1 MEKIIHKNKL
11 FVASCLALLVT
22 SLSFGIRA
30 GIMNNLMVEFHL
42 DAKQMGLIAG
52 TAFWGFPL
60 AIIIGGMIVDIVGMK
75 RLLLTAFL
83 LHLIGIIF
91 TIFSTGFIS
100 LYISTLFIGIANGT
114 VEAACNPLVTSIY
127 PENKTTKLNHFHFWF
142 PGGIVIGTLISFGM
156 AKINLD
162 WHWQMATMIIPAII
176 YGYLFFRLDFPV
188 TERVSSGTSTRE
200 MYKAV
205 LAPLFIFMFICM
217 LGTAITELFTNQWV
231 GVLLQN
237 VTKSAILVLALVA
250 TVQALARSVAGPV
263 VHRISP
269 AGLLL
274 VSAIISTIGIYLLG
288 TLTGGA
294 IFIGAIIFGLGVAY
308 FWPTMLGF
316 VSENIPKS
324 GALGINLLGGAGMF
338 AVSIYMF
345 FMGGYYDSLIAAALP
360 TGANMDI
367 YRSAASGTSEASAYM
382 HAQLVAGP
390 KVIMATNIIPV
401 ILVFAF
407 LFLFIYMRSKKKKGV
422 EVHLSETIA
431 PVGRMDISAHQ

>member
-1 MEKIIHKNKL
+1 MEKTIRSNKL

-22 SLSFGIRA
+22 ALSFGIRA
-30 GIMNNLMVEFHL
+30 GIMNNLMVQFHL

-60 AIIIGGMIVDIVGMK
+60 AIVIGGMIVDIVGMK
-75 RLLLTAFL
+75 RLLLLAFV

-114 VEAACNPLVTSIY
+114 VEAACNPLVTTIY
-127 PENKTTKLNHFHFWF
+127 PNNKTTKLNHFHLWF

-156 AKINLD
+156 LKIDLG
-162 WHWQMATMIIPAII
+162 WQWQMATMLIPTVI

-188 TERVSSGTSTRE
+188 TERVSSGVSTRD

-205 LAPLFIFMFICM
+205 LTPLFIFMFICM
-217 LGTAITELFTNQWV
+217 FGTAITELFTNQWV

-250 TVQALARSVAGPV
+250 AVQVLGRSLAGPV
-263 VHRISP
+263 VRRISP

-288 TLTGGA
+288 ALTGDS
-294 IFIGAIIFGLGVAY
+294 IFIAAIIFGIGVAY

-316 VSENIPKS
+316 VAENIPKS

-345 FMGGYYDSLIAAALP
+345 FMGGYYDSLIAAVLP
-360 TGANMDI
+360 GGGANIDT
-367 YRSAASGTSEASAYM
+367 YRSAAPGTSEAAAYA

-390 KVIMATNIIPV
+390 QVIRATNIIPL
-401 ILVFAF
+401 ILIFAF
-407 LFLFIYMRSKKKKGV
+407 LFLYIYLRSKKKKAM
-422 EVHLSETIA
+422 EVSLKEVTTKILE
-431 PVGRMDISAHQ
+431 

>member
-1 MEKIIHKNKL
+1 MEKIICKNKL

-75 RLLLTAFL
+75 GFLFLAFL
-83 LHLIGIIF
+83 FHLFGFIF
-91 TIFSTGFIS
+91 KIFFTGFFG
-100 LYISTLFIGIANGT
+100 LYISTLFIGIANGM
-114 VEAACNPLVTSIY
+114 VEAACNPLVTTIY
-127 PENKTTKLNHFHFWF
+127 PDDKTTKLNHFHLWF

-156 AKINLD
+156 AKINLN
-162 WHWQMATMIIPAII
+162 WHWQMATMLIPTII

-188 TERVSSGTSTRE
+188 TERVSSGVSTKD

-205 LAPLFIFMFICM
+205 LKPLYIFLFICM

-231 GVLLQN
+231 GILLQN

-250 TVQALARSVAGPV
+250 AIQALARSVAGPV

-274 VSAIISTIGIYLLG
+274 VSAIISTVGIYLLG

-294 IFIGAIIFGLGVAY
+294 IFIAAIIFGIGVAY

-324 GALGINLLGGAGMF
+324 GALGINLIGGAGMF

-345 FMGGYYDSLIAAALP
+345 FMGGYYDNLIAAVLP
-360 TGANMDI
+360 AGANIDT
-367 YRSAASGTSEASAYM
+367 YRSAAPVTSEAATYM
-382 HAQLVAGP
+382 HAQLVAG
-390 KVIMATNIIPV
+390 
-401 ILVFAF
+401 
-407 LFLFIYMRSKKKKGV
+407 
-422 EVHLSETIA
+422 
-431 PVGRMDISAHQ
+431 

>member
-1 MEKIIHKNKL
+1 MEKTIRPNKL

-30 GIMNNLMVEFHL
+30 GTMNNLMVQFHL

-75 RLLLTAFL
+75 RLLLLAFF
-83 LHLIGIIF
+83 LHLVGIIF
-91 TIFSTGFIS
+91 TVFSTGFFS
-100 LYISTLFIGIANGT
+100 LYISTLFIGVANGM
-114 VEAACNPLVTSIY
+114 VEAACNPLVTTIY
-127 PENKTTKLNHFHFWF
+127 PNDKTTKLNYFHFWF
-142 PGGIVIGTLISFGM
+142 PAGIVIGTLVSFGF
-156 AKINLD
+156 AKVDLG
-162 WHWQMATMIIPAII
+162 WQWQVATMLIPTAI

-188 TERVSSGTSTRE
+188 TERVSSGVSTKD

-205 LAPLFIFMFICM
+205 LTPLYIFLLICM

-250 TVQALARSVAGPV
+250 AVQALARSVAGPV

-274 VSAIISTIGIYLLG
+274 LSAIISTLGIYLLG

-294 IFIGAIIFGLGVAY
+294 IFIAAIIFGIGVAY

-360 TGANMDI
+360 VGANMDV
-367 YRSAASGTSEASAYM
+367 YRSAAPGTNEAATYT

-390 KVIMATNIIPV
+390 QVIMATNIIPLV
-401 ILVFAF
+401 LVFAF
-407 LFLFIYMRSKKKKGV
+407 LSLFIYMRYKKKKAT
-422 EVHLSETIA
+422 EVSL
-431 PVGRMDISAHQ
+431 R

>member
-1 MEKIIHKNKL
+1 MEKTIRPNKL

-75 RLLLTAFL
+75 RLLLLAFV
-83 LHLIGIIF
+83 LHLIGIVF

-127 PENKTTKLNHFHFWF
+127 PNNKTTKLNHFHLWF
-142 PGGIVIGTLISFGM
+142 PGGIVIGTLISFGF
-156 AKINLD
+156 AKVNLD
-162 WHWQMATMIIPAII
+162 WQWQMATMIIPTVI
-176 YGYLFFRLDFPV
+176 YGFLFFRLDFPV
-188 TERVSSGTSTRE
+188 TERVSSGVSTKD
-200 MYKAV
+200 MYKAI
-205 LAPLFIFMFICM
+205 LKPLYIFLFICM

-250 TVQALARSVAGPV
+250 AVQAFARSVAGPV
-263 VHRISP
+263 VHRVSP

-274 VSAIISTIGIYLLG
+274 MSAIISTIGIYLLG
-288 TLTGGA
+288 TLSGNA
-294 IFIGAIIFGLGVAY
+294 IFIGAIIFGFGVAY

-338 AVSIYMF
+338 AVSIYIF
-345 FMGGYYDSLIAAALP
+345 FMGGYYDNLIAAVLP
-360 TGANMDI
+360 AGADI
-367 YRSAASGTSEASAYM
+367 DTYRSAAPGTSEAAAYSK
-382 HAQLVAGP
+382 AQLAAGP
-390 KVIMATNIIPV
+390 QVIMATNIIPFV
-401 ILVFAF
+401 LIFAF
-407 LFLFIYMRSKKKKGV
+407 LFLFIYMRLKKKKV
-422 EVHLSETIA
+422 IKTSLTEVPAI
-431 PVGRMDISAHQ
+431 

>member
-1 MEKIIHKNKL
+1 MEKTIRPNKL

-75 RLLLTAFL
+75 RLLLLAFV
-83 LHLIGIIF
+83 LHLIGIVF

-127 PENKTTKLNHFHFWF
+127 PNNKTTKLNHFHLWF
-142 PGGIVIGTLISFGM
+142 PGGIVIGTLISFGF

-162 WHWQMATMIIPAII
+162 WQWQMATMIIPTVI
-176 YGYLFFRLDFPV
+176 YGFLFFRLDFPV
-188 TERVSSGTSTRE
+188 TERVSSGVSTKD
-200 MYKAV
+200 MYKAI
-205 LAPLFIFMFICM
+205 LKPLYIFLFICM

-250 TVQALARSVAGPV
+250 AVQAFARSVAGPV
-263 VHRISP
+263 VHRVSP

-274 VSAIISTIGIYLLG
+274 MSAIISTIGIYLLG
-288 TLTGGA
+288 TLSGNA
-294 IFIGAIIFGLGVAY
+294 IFIGAIIFGFGVAY

-345 FMGGYYDSLIAAALP
+345 FMGGYYDNLIAAVLP
-360 TGANMDI
+360 AGADI
-367 YRSAASGTSEASAYM
+367 DTYRSAAAGTSEAAAYSR
-382 HAQLVAGP
+382 AQLAAGP
-390 KVIMATNIIPV
+390 QVIMATNIIPFV
-401 ILVFAF
+401 LIFAF
-407 LFLFIYMRSKKKKGV
+407 LFLFIYMRLKKKKV
-422 EVHLSETIA
+422 IKTSLTEVPAI
-431 PVGRMDISAHQ
+431 

>member
-1 MEKIIHKNKL
+1 MGTTIYKNKL
-11 FVASCLALLVT
+11 FIASCLGLLVT

-30 GIMNNLMVEFHL
+30 GTMNNLMLQFHL

-75 RLLLTAFL
+75 RLLLLAFF
-83 LHLIGIIF
+83 LHLVGIVF
-91 TIFSTGFIS
+91 TVFSTGFFS
-100 LYISTLFIGIANGT
+100 LYISTFFIGIANGL
-114 VEAACNPLVTSIY
+114 VEAACNPLVTTIY
-127 PENKTTKLNHFHFWF
+127 PDNKTTKLNHFHFWF
-142 PGGIVIGTLISFGM
+142 PAGIVIGTLVSFGFGNM
-156 AKINLD
+156 GLG
-162 WHWQMATMIIPAII
+162 WQWQVATMLIPTFI
-176 YGYLFFRLDFPV
+176 YGYLFFSLDFPV
-188 TERVSSGTSTRE
+188 TERVSSGVSSKE

-205 LAPLFIFMFICM
+205 LTPLYIFLFICM

-237 VTKSAILVLALVA
+237 VTKSAILVLTLVA
-250 TVQALARSVAGPV
+250 SVQALARSVAGPV

-274 VSAIISTIGIYLLG
+274 VSAVLSTLGIYLLG
-288 TLTGGA
+288 TLSGGA
-294 IFIGAIIFGLGVAY
+294 IFIGAIIFGFGVAY

-345 FMGGYYDSLIAAALP
+345 FMGGYYDNLISAVLP
-360 TGANMDI
+360 RGANIDT
-367 YRSAASGTSEASAYM
+367 YRSAAAGTSEAAAYVQ
-382 HAQLVAGP
+382 AQLVSGP
-390 KVIMATNIIPV
+390 RVIMATNIIPV
-401 ILVFAF
+401 TLIFAF
-407 LFLFIYMRSKKKKGV
+407 LFLYIYMTSKNKKVTKV
-422 EVHLSETIA
+422 SLEKDVKEI
-431 PVGRMDISAHQ
+431 

>member
-1 MEKIIHKNKL
+1 MMEKTIRPNKL

-30 GIMNNLMVEFHL
+30 GTMNNLMVQFHL

-75 RLLLTAFL
+75 RLLLLAFF

-91 TIFSTGFIS
+91 TIFSTGFFS
-100 LYISTLFIGIANGT
+100 LYISTLFIGIANGM

-127 PENKTTKLNHFHFWF
+127 PNNKTTKLNHFHFWF
-142 PGGIVIGTLISFGM
+142 PAGIVIGTLVSFGF
-156 AKINLD
+156 AKVDLG
-162 WHWQMATMIIPAII
+162 WQWQMATMLIPTGI

-188 TERVSSGTSTRE
+188 TERVSSGVSTKE

-205 LAPLFIFMFICM
+205 LTPLYIFLFVCM

-250 TVQALARSVAGPV
+250 GVQALARSVAGPV

-288 TLTGGA
+288 TLAGGA
-294 IFIGAIIFGLGVAY
+294 IFIGAIIFGIGVAY

-338 AVSIYMF
+338 AVSIFMF
-345 FMGGYYDSLIAAALP
+345 FMGGYYDNLIAAALP
-360 TGANMDI
+360 AGASIDT
-367 YRSAASGTSEASAYM
+367 YRSAGAGTSEAASYM

-390 KVIMATNIIPV
+390 QVIKATNIIPF

-407 LFLFIYMRSKKKKGV
+407 LFLFIYMRSKKKRAV
-422 EVHLSETIA
+422 QVALVTVAEI
-431 PVGRMDISAHQ
+431 

>member
-1 MEKIIHKNKL
+1 MMEKTIRPNKL

-30 GIMNNLMVEFHL
+30 GTMSNLMVQFHL

-75 RLLLTAFL
+75 RLLLLAFF

-91 TIFSTGFIS
+91 TIFSTGFFS
-100 LYISTLFIGIANGT
+100 LYISTLFIGIANGM

-127 PENKTTKLNHFHFWF
+127 PNNKTTKLNHFHFWF
-142 PGGIVIGTLISFGM
+142 PAGIVIGTLVSFGF
-156 AKINLD
+156 AKVDLG
-162 WHWQMATMIIPAII
+162 WQWQMATMLIPTGI

-188 TERVSSGTSTRE
+188 TERVSSGVSTKE

-205 LAPLFIFMFICM
+205 LTPLYIFLFVCM

-250 TVQALARSVAGPV
+250 GVQALARSVAGPV

-288 TLTGGA
+288 TLAGGA
-294 IFIGAIIFGLGVAY
+294 IFIGAIIFGIGVAY

-338 AVSIYMF
+338 AVSIFMF
-345 FMGGYYDSLIAAALP
+345 FMGGYYDNLIAAALP
-360 TGANMDI
+360 AGASIDT
-367 YRSAASGTSEASAYM
+367 YRSAGAGTSEAASYM

-390 KVIMATNIIPV
+390 QVIKATNIIPF

-407 LFLFIYMRSKKKKGV
+407 LFLFIYMRSKKKRAV
-422 EVHLSETIA
+422 QVALVTVAEI
-431 PVGRMDISAHQ
+431 

>member
-1 MEKIIHKNKL
+1 MEKTIKPDKL

-30 GIMNNLMVEFHL
+30 GTMNALMIQFHL
-42 DAKQMGLIAG
+42 DGKQMGLIAG

-75 RLLLTAFL
+75 RLLLLAFI

-91 TIFSTGFIS
+91 TVFSTGFFS
-100 LYISTLFIGIANGT
+100 LYISTLFIGIANGV

-127 PENKTTKLNHFHFWF
+127 PNNKTTKLNHFHFWF
-142 PGGIVIGTLISFGM
+142 PAGIVIGTLVSFGF
-156 AKINLD
+156 ANIG
-162 WHWQMATMIIPAII
+162 WGWQLQVATMLIPTLI
-176 YGYLFFRLDFPV
+176 YGFLFFRLDFPV
-188 TERVSSGTSTRE
+188 TERVSSGVSTKD

-205 LAPLFIFMFICM
+205 LQPLYIFLFICM

-250 TVQALARSVAGPV
+250 AVQAFARSVAGPV

-274 VSAIISTIGIYLLG
+274 MSAIVSTIGIYLLG
-288 TLTGGA
+288 TLSGDA
-294 IFIGAIIFGLGVAY
+294 IFIGAIIFGMGVAY

-316 VSENIPKS
+316 VSENLPKS

-345 FMGGYYDSLIAAALP
+345 FMGGYYDNLIAAVLP
-360 TGANMDI
+360 AGADI
-367 YRSAASGTSEASAYM
+367 DTYRSAAAGTNEAAAYAN
-382 HAQLVAGP
+382 AQLAAGP
-390 KVIMATNIIPV
+390 QVIMTTNIIPLV
-401 ILVFAF
+401 LVFAF
-407 LFLFIYMRSKKKKGV
+407 LFLFIYMRSKKKKSNNIPIT
-422 EVHLSETIA
+422 EVA
-431 PVGRMDISAHQ
+431 GA

>member
-1 MEKIIHKNKL
+1 MEKTIRPNKL

-30 GIMNNLMVEFHL
+30 GTMSNLMVQFHL

-75 RLLLTAFL
+75 RLLLLAFF

-91 TIFSTGFIS
+91 TIFSTGFFS

-127 PENKTTKLNHFHFWF
+127 PNNKTTKLNHFHFWF
-142 PGGIVIGTLISFGM
+142 PAGIVIGTLVSFGF
-156 AKINLD
+156 AKVDLG
-162 WHWQMATMIIPAII
+162 WQWQMATMLIPTGI

-188 TERVSSGTSTRE
+188 TERVSSGVSTKE

-205 LAPLFIFMFICM
+205 LTPLYIFLFVCM

-250 TVQALARSVAGPV
+250 GVQALARSVAGPV

-288 TLTGGA
+288 TLAGGA
-294 IFIGAIIFGLGVAY
+294 IFIGAIIFGIGVAY

-338 AVSIYMF
+338 AVSIFMF
-345 FMGGYYDSLIAAALP
+345 FMGGYYDNLIAAALP
-360 TGANMDI
+360 AGASIDT
-367 YRSAASGTSEASAYM
+367 YRSAGAGTSEAASYM

-390 KVIMATNIIPV
+390 QVIKATNIIPF

-407 LFLFIYMRSKKKKGV
+407 LFLFIYMRSKKKRAV
-422 EVHLSETIA
+422 QVALVTVAEI
-431 PVGRMDISAHQ
+431 

>member
-1 MEKIIHKNKL
+1 
-11 FVASCLALLVT
+11 
-22 SLSFGIRA
+22 
-30 GIMNNLMVEFHL
+30 
-42 DAKQMGLIAG
+42 
-52 TAFWGFPL
+52 
-60 AIIIGGMIVDIVGMK
+60 MIVDVVGMK
-75 RLLLTAFL
+75 RLLLLAFL

-127 PENKTTKLNHFHFWF
+127 PDNKTTKLNHFHLWF

-162 WHWQMATMIIPAII
+162 WHWQMATMIIPTVL
-176 YGYLFFRLDFPV
+176 YGYLFFRLKFPV
-188 TERVSSGTSTRE
+188 TERVSSGVSTKE
-200 MYKAV
+200 MYKSV
-205 LAPLFIFMFICM
+205 LSPLYIFLFICM

-237 VTKSAILVLALVA
+237 VTKSAILILALVA
-250 TVQALARSVAGPV
+250 AVQALARSIAGPV

-274 VSAIISTIGIYLLG
+274 VSAVISTIGIYLLG

-294 IFIGAIIFGLGVAY
+294 IFIGAIIFGIGVAY

-345 FMGGYYDSLIAAALP
+345 FMGGYYDNLVAAALP
-360 TGANMDI
+360 AGADI
-367 YRSAASGTSEASAYM
+367 DTYRSAAPGTNEASAYM
-382 HAQLVAGP
+382 HAQLVSGP
-390 KVIMATNIIPV
+390 EVIRATNIIPL

-407 LFLFIYMRSKKKKGV
+407 LGLFIYMRSRRKKV
-422 EVHLSETIA
+422 AQV
-431 PVGRMDISAHQ
+431 RMAEASPNFG

>member
-1 MEKIIHKNKL
+1 MGKIIQPNKL
-11 FVASCLALLVT
+11 FLASCLALLVT

-30 GIMNNLMVEFHL
+30 GIMNSLMVQFNL

-60 AIIIGGMIVDIVGMK
+60 AIVIGGMIVDVVGMK
-75 RLLLTAFL
+75 RLLMLAFL

-100 LYISTLFIGIANGT
+100 LYVSTLFIGIANGA
-114 VEAACNPLVTSIY
+114 VEAACNPLVTTVY
-127 PENKTTKLNHFHFWF
+127 PNNKVTKLNHFHFWF
-142 PGGIVIGTLISFGM
+142 PGGIVIGTLISFGS
-156 AKINLD
+156 ATID
-162 WHWQMATMIIPAII
+162 IGWQWQMALMLIPTII
-176 YGYLFFRLDFPV
+176 YGYLFLKLDFPA
-188 TERVSSGTSTRE
+188 TERVTSGVSTKA

-205 LAPLFIFMFICM
+205 LNPLFIFMFICM

-237 VTKSAILVLALVA
+237 VTNSAILVLALVA
-250 TVQALARSVAGPV
+250 AVQAFGRSIAGFV
-263 VHRISP
+263 VPKISS

-274 VSAIISTIGIYLLG
+274 VSAIISTVGIYLLS
-288 TLTGGA
+288 TLTGSA
-294 IFIGAIIFGLGVAY
+294 IFIAAIIFGIGVTY

-316 VSENIPKS
+316 ISENIPKS
-324 GALGINLLGGAGMF
+324 GALGINLLGGAGSF

-345 FMGGYYDSLIAAALP
+345 FMGGYYDKLIEKSLPAGSNI
-360 TGANMDI
+360 NM
-367 YRSAASGTSEASAYM
+367 YRSAAPGSTEAMRYA

-390 KVIMATNIIPV
+390 QVIHVTNIIPL

-407 LFLFIYMRSKKKKGV
+407 LFLFIYMKSKNKKR
-422 EVHLSETIA
+422 L
-431 PVGRMDISAHQ
+431 PR